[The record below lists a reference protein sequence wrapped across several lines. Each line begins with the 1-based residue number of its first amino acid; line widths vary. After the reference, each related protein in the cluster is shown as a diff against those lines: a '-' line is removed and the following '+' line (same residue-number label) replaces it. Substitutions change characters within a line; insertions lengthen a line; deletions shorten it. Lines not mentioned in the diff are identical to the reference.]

1 MNSIY
6 DDVDFNLESFRQQF
20 ILAPELWR
28 VFDISDLQNVDF
40 DKWKTIKL
48 LDDSGDRFSNEVD
61 LVPQDVGGIYVY
73 CIQPSVLP
81 ICGSY
86 VMYVGLA
93 ADQSLKKRVKQY
105 QRELGNKYKREKIHR
120 MFLKWG
126 KYVHLYYLPV
136 SSTKE
141 TIEILEDRLI
151 ASLLPPCNPKI
162 KIESIKRAVNAFS

>member
-28 VFDISDLQNVDF
+28 VFDISDLQDVDF

-48 LDDSGDRFSNEVD
+48 LDDSGNRFSNAVD
-61 LVPQDVGGIYVY
+61 LVPQDVGGIYIY

-93 ADQSLKKRVKQY
+93 AEQ
-105 QRELGNKYKREKIHR
+105 
-120 MFLKWG
+120 
-126 KYVHLYYLPV
+126 
-136 SSTKE
+136 
-141 TIEILEDRLI
+141 
-151 ASLLPPCNPKI
+151 
-162 KIESIKRAVNAFS
+162 